1 MKFLKSTAA
10 LALAVLMLALCACG
24 TKVEK
29 VRDLLCDIDVDRVTA
44 AGIDENESVALADA
58 YLRIFGGVITEDK
71 NSPLISPLSI
81 ITALGMLAD
90 GTAGNTRA
98 QLEELFGLK
107 TEELDALLSYLDARL
122 RDTGSKNVK
131 FTSANSL
138 WLTNNGGIK
147 FKTSY
152 LERVKASYAAEI
164 YSVNFA
170 DPTIP
175 DEINSWVKK
184 HTDGM
189 IEKMIEPSDVDGN
202 TVSAI
207 LNALTFDAKWEK
219 EFEKVSDGT
228 FASYTGDERNVS
240 MMFSSDCRYYELDGA
255 VGISKDY
262 DGGKYRFEAILPDG
276 KTDVFDFAKN
286 LDGKTIMSLPE
297 REVKTSVRVGV
308 PKFSL
313 DCDFDLIPA
322 LTSIGITD
330 VFGGAA
336 DFSELAEIKPGE
348 IYVDKAIHKTHI
360 ELDESGTKAAAATYI
375 STRKNAVMYEKEV
388 ILDRPFLYMI
398 VDAETNLPVFIG
410 ILTDVK

>member
-1 MKFLKSTAA
+1 MVNDHIYTKYHHRKDRFMKFLKSTAA

-131 FTSANSL
+131 FTSVNSL

-175 DEINSWVKK
+175 DEINS
-184 HTDGM
+184 
-189 IEKMIEPSDVDGN
+189 
-202 TVSAI
+202 
-207 LNALTFDAKWEK
+207 
-219 EFEKVSDGT
+219 
-228 FASYTGDERNVS
+228 
-240 MMFSSDCRYYELDGA
+240 
-255 VGISKDY
+255 
-262 DGGKYRFEAILPDG
+262 
-276 KTDVFDFAKN
+276 
-286 LDGKTIMSLPE
+286 
-297 REVKTSVRVGV
+297 
-308 PKFSL
+308 
-313 DCDFDLIPA
+313 
-322 LTSIGITD
+322 
-330 VFGGAA
+330 
-336 DFSELAEIKPGE
+336 
-348 IYVDKAIHKTHI
+348 
-360 ELDESGTKAAAATYI
+360 
-375 STRKNAVMYEKEV
+375 
-388 ILDRPFLYMI
+388 
-398 VDAETNLPVFIG
+398 
-410 ILTDVK
+410 